1 METEAGVEF
10 TDETEGNIVSD
21 SDTHLLTFSELPIDQ
36 AVGNSAIL
44 EREFTSNINL
54 RGLLITLR
62 RTALSVTSGQAE
74 GATTPKA
81 GSTSPQSVKITFTL
95 YTRKEDETDFKQVV
109 IDNTTSEVSV
119 NIFKLIYLFHC
130 VLIVNLTQ
138 RPFIKYSIIK
148 QEL

>member
-1 METEAGVEF
+1 METEGGVEF

-54 RGLLITLR
+54 RGLLVTFMG
-62 RTALSVTSGQAE
+62 TAPSVTSGQAE

-119 NIFKLIYLFHC
+119 NIFELIHLFRC
-130 VLIVNLTQ
+130 VLLVNLNQ
-138 RPFIKYSIIK
+138 QPLIKYFIIK

>member
-1 METEAGVEF
+1 METEGGVEF
-10 TDETEGNIVSD
+10 ADETEGNIVSD

-36 AVGNSAIL
+36 SVGNSAIL

-54 RGLLITLR
+54 RGLLVTFM
-62 RTALSVTSGQAE
+62 RTAPSVTSGQAE

-95 YTRKEDETDFKQVV
+95 YTRKEDETDFKQVL

-119 NIFKLIYLFHC
+119 NIFELIHLFHC

-138 RPFIKYSIIK
+138 QPFIKYFIIK